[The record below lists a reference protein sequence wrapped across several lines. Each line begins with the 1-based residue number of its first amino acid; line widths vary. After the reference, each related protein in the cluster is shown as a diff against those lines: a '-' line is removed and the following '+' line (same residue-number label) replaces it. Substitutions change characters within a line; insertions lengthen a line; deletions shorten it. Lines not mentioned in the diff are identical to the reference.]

1 MQYLKI
7 NNSLDELRREQKLQ
21 KIREL
26 DDGMETIQTEKER
39 EKQTKN
45 EHNFDDLGT
54 IVGQPMC
61 KTEKHSKD

>member
-1 MQYLKI
+1 
-7 NNSLDELRREQKLQ
+7 
-21 KIREL
+21 
-26 DDGMETIQTEKER
+26 METIQTEKER

-45 EHNFDDLGT
+45 EHNFDLGT